1 MSLPKV
7 RTWAVL
13 AALTVAVQAP
23 AFAAGQKTDPSNQ
36 KRIER
41 QLQGI
46 DRQIDEFRKSGGWAK
61 KQRPRLI
68 IQGDA
73 TNAALLAALKKHNV
87 QVRRRSRGSRQL
99 AIELS
104 GDDAKWLKDVQG
116 ITGVSLDAPVAAAP
130 LANSEFTQGF
140 NFVATRQGKTSGTQQ
155 VSANSLLTAD
165 GATFN
170 GNELRA
176 LLGVAN
182 DPHRGAGVGIAIID
196 SGIAP
201 VADFEGRISAFYDF
215 TNGQGGVPTT
225 PVDGYGHGTH
235 VAGLAAGSGVM
246 SNGQYEGVA
255 PDAHLIGLRVLDNS
269 GSGSTSRVT
278 AAIEFATANKAALG
292 IDVIT
297 LSLGHPPFESATTD
311 PMVQAV
317 QAATQAGI
325 IVVVS
330 AGTAGVN
337 PSTGLVGYAG
347 LLSPGNAPNAI
358 TVASAKPM
366 GTLDPTDDLIAN
378 YSSRGPSWIDG
389 YAKPDVAVPGQMLL
403 APAAPGSFLATTY
416 PSLLT
421 ADGNYIALSG
431 TSMAAGVE
439 SGLVALVL
447 EANREARVT
456 PRPPDLTPTAIKAFR
471 EYPAFR
477 RASRFASR

>member
-165 GATFN
+165 GGTFN

-176 LLGVAN
+176 LLGV
-182 DPHRGAGVGIAIID
+182 AIID

-246 SNGQYEGVA
+246 SN
-255 PDAHLIGLRVLDNS
+255 
-269 GSGSTSRVT
+269 
-278 AAIEFATANKAALG
+278 
-292 IDVIT
+292 
-297 LSLGHPPFESATTD
+297 
-311 PMVQAV
+311 
-317 QAATQAGI
+317 
-325 IVVVS
+325 
-330 AGTAGVN
+330 
-337 PSTGLVGYAG
+337 
-347 LLSPGNAPNAI
+347 
-358 TVASAKPM
+358 
-366 GTLDPTDDLIAN
+366 
-378 YSSRGPSWIDG
+378 
-389 YAKPDVAVPGQMLL
+389 
-403 APAAPGSFLATTY
+403 
-416 PSLLT
+416 
-421 ADGNYIALSG
+421 
-431 TSMAAGVE
+431 
-439 SGLVALVL
+439 
-447 EANREARVT
+447 
-456 PRPPDLTPTAIKAFR
+456 
-471 EYPAFR
+471 
-477 RASRFASR
+477 